1 MHDSPVGLLVW
12 IWDKLRLWSDN
23 YPWTPTEL
31 ITWTLMHYWPG
42 PTPGYVI
49 YMENNPP
56 AMMIPGSWADKY
68 LEMPCGFS
76 AFPNELGILPRSWA
90 QQVAN
95 VKFWREH
102 HSGGHFAMYERP
114 GDLVADLIEFYGSV
128 WRE

>member
-1 MHDSPVGLLVW
+1 
-12 IWDKLRLWSDN
+12 
-23 YPWTPTEL
+23 
-31 ITWTLMHYWPG
+31 
-42 PTPGYVI
+42 
-49 YMENNPP
+49 
-56 AMMIPGSWADKY
+56 MMIPGSWADKY
-68 LEMPCGFS
+68 LAMPCGFS

-114 GDLVADLIEFYGSV
+114 DDLVADLIEFYGSV